1 MHRRILNFPIPIHI
15 EWVPAHVGI
24 DSNERADELADRGAK
39 KSAKISA
46 DVDPASDF
54 ESGDFQPRRG
64 A

>member
-1 MHRRILNFPIPIHI
+1 MAEDDKWLLAQRLG
-15 EWVPAHVGI
+15 EGV
-24 DSNERADELADRGAK
+24 DERADELADRGAK

-54 ESGDFQPRRG
+54 ESGNFQPRGG